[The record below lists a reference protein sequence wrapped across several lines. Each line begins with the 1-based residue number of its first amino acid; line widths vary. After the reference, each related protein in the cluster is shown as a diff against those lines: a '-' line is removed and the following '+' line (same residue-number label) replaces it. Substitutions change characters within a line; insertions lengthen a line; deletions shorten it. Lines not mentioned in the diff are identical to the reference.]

1 MPQPIGTGEAPRN
14 YERAEFVADGVV
26 HAVGVALGIAGAIIL
41 LTIEFYSAHGTDIG
55 SVVVYLA
62 CLLSML
68 GFSAAY
74 NCWPAGRRKS
84 ILRRFDHAAI
94 YWLIAAT
101 YTPFLLQIRH
111 EAVAAAL
118 LLPVWLTAA
127 AGTALKF
134 FYPGRFERLSIALYL
149 LLGWSGVLAYGAVA
163 AALRPMTLNLIAI
176 GGIIYSAGLIFHCW
190 NRLRFHIAIW
200 HCFVLGAACVHY
212 MAVLSCVT
220 SVI

>member
-1 MPQPIGTGEAPRN
+1 MPQPIGTGEVPYN
-14 YERAEFVADGVV
+14 YERAEFVADGIV
-26 HAVGVALGIAGAIIL
+26 HAVGVALGVAGAIIL
-41 LTIEFYSAHGTDIG
+41 LTIELYSPHGADTGLI
-55 SVVVYLA
+55 VVYLA
-62 CLLSML
+62 GLLSML

-111 EAVAAAL
+111 EAVAAAWL
-118 LLPVWLTAA
+118 STVWLTAA

-134 FYPGRFERLSIALYL
+134 FYPGRFERLSVALYL
-149 LLGWSGVLAYGAVA
+149 LLGWSGVLAFGAVA
-163 AALRPMTLNLIAI
+163 AALRPMTLELIAT

-190 NRLRFHIAIW
+190 NRLRFHTAIW
-200 HCFVLGAACVHY
+200 HCFVLGAAAVHY
-212 MAVLSCVT
+212 VAVLSCVT